1 MAKISIRQP
10 EELVT
15 YVARDSIPPERH
27 GDYTEDELATVVT
40 SYFPH
45 ADEDLELGLFSMP
58 PHAVAQAHA
67 HTASEIF
74 YITAGSLEFGA
85 QVCGP
90 GSAIFVGDMVLYGL
104 RAGPDGAS
112 FLAFRGETG
121 SRIVSKDEY
130 LAERGADATGS

>member
-10 EELVT
+10 EELVA
-15 YVARDSIPPERH
+15 VVVRDMVPPERH
-27 GDYTEDELATVVT
+27 GDYTEDELATVAT

-58 PHAVAQAHA
+58 PHAVAEPHA
-67 HTASEIF
+67 HTAPEIF
-74 YITAGSLEFGA
+74 YVTAGSVHFGA

-90 GSAIFVGDMVLYGL
+90 GSAIFVGEMVLYGF
-104 RAGPDGAS
+104 RAGPEGAS

-130 LAERGADATGS
+130 LTERGADSAES